1 LPFVQNEDLL
11 STGKQWEE
19 WIEGIEREFRYFRI
33 TEPVDK
39 RDALLIYG
47 GKEIVRLNKSL
58 KNERAEVDEYT
69 VLKNKLDKYFLRRKN
84 KHHVRYTFL
93 RMKQERGE
101 KIGSYVSRLREKGN
115 DCEFGETMK
124 ETILEQ
130 CIQSVDNKELIRKA
144 ISKGWELVKFIE
156 EAAQIEGTNLQM
168 KEMKIEEHG
177 AVYKVQHNTNRR
189 QDYRQ
194 RPALGRN
201 LQLSNAACSY
211 CGFHHEGRGCPAYGK
226 DCRSCGK
233 KDHYAKKNYFASMC
247 RTGSKQDNQQNKR
260 GMIPSENRRNVR
272 KTVENNLSED
282 SDQCDCS
289 DEDDYFE
296 GSIKHIAKI

>member
-1 LPFVQNEDLL
+1 MDRGEPQRITVVTETRNLRTLPFVQNEDPL

-39 RDALLIYG
+39 KDALLIYG

-58 KNERAEVDEYT
+58 KNERAEELDEYA
-69 VLKNKLDKYFLRRKN
+69 VLKNKLDKYFLPKKN
-84 KHHVRYTFL
+84 KHHARYTFL

-101 KIGSYVSRLREKGN
+101 KIGSYVSRLREKAN
-115 DCEFGETMK
+115 DCEFGETM
-124 ETILEQ
+124 EERILEQ

-144 ISKGWELVKFIE
+144 ISKGWELDKFIE
-156 EAAQIEGTNLQM
+156 EAAQIEDTNLQM

-177 AVYKVQHNTNRR
+177 AVYKVQNNTNRR

-211 CGFHHEGRGCPAYGK
+211 CGFHHEGRGCPAYG
-226 DCRSCGK
+226 
-233 KDHYAKKNYFASMC
+233 
-247 RTGSKQDNQQNKR
+247 
-260 GMIPSENRRNVR
+260 
-272 KTVENNLSED
+272 L
-282 SDQCDCS
+282 
-289 DEDDYFE
+289 
-296 GSIKHIAKI
+296 

>member
-1 LPFVQNEDLL
+1 
-11 STGKQWEE
+11 
-19 WIEGIEREFRYFRI
+19 
-33 TEPVDK
+33 
-39 RDALLIYG
+39 
-47 GKEIVRLNKSL
+47 L

-156 EAAQIEGTNLQM
+156 EAAQIEGTNL
-168 KEMKIEEHG
+168 
-177 AVYKVQHNTNRR
+177 
-189 QDYRQ
+189 
-194 RPALGRN
+194 
-201 LQLSNAACSY
+201 
-211 CGFHHEGRGCPAYGK
+211 
-226 DCRSCGK
+226 
-233 KDHYAKKNYFASMC
+233 
-247 RTGSKQDNQQNKR
+247 
-260 GMIPSENRRNVR
+260 
-272 KTVENNLSED
+272 
-282 SDQCDCS
+282 
-289 DEDDYFE
+289 
-296 GSIKHIAKI
+296 